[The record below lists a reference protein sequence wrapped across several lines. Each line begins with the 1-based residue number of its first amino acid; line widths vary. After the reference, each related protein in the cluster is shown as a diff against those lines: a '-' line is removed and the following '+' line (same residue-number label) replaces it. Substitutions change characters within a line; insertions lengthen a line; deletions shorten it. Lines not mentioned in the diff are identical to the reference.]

1 MKKITKLAIAAS
13 SALAVGTASAYGL
26 CVLIDELLLNRKM
39 VLPPEIN
46 RKISRSDSSH
56 LAPLKAAN
64 MKWLEEYGYEKHYI
78 TSDRGEKLVGYL
90 MKAKEPS
97 DIYVFCSHGYRSE
110 GKGEFCGF
118 AQYYIAKG
126 FNVFFPDHVAS
137 GESEGTYAG
146 FGAFE
151 CPDCLK
157 WLDYLR
163 ENFGNDIRFILHG
176 VSMGAATVMLMSG
189 NEKLPENV
197 KMIVSDCGYTSAE
210 EEFTYKLREMGVP
223 PERLINAV
231 NKINIKRVGYDIKS
245 VRPIDAV
252 AKAKVPM
259 LFVHGSVDAFVP
271 TYMAHLLY
279 EACSSQDK
287 DLLIIDNANHAHSWT
302 TDKEKYEEKLD
313 LFIEKFIK

>member
-1 MKKITKLAIAAS
+1 MKKITKLALAAS
-13 SALAVGTASAYGL
+13 SALAIGAGSAYGF

-46 RKISRSDSSH
+46 HKISGSSMGH
-56 LAPLKAAN
+56 LAQLKEAN

-97 DIYVFCSHGYRSE
+97 DVYVFCSHGYRSE

-137 GESEGTYAG
+137 GESEGKYAG

-163 ENFGNDIRFILHG
+163 DTFGNDIRFILHG

-189 NEKLPENV
+189 SEKLPENV
-197 KMIVSDCGYTSAE
+197 KMIISDCGYTSAE

-223 PERLINAV
+223 PYPLIDGV
-231 NKINIKRVGYDIKS
+231 NKVTIKRVGYDIKS
-245 VRPIDAV
+245 IRPIDAV

-259 LFVHGSVDAFVP
+259 LFVHGGADAFVP
-271 TYMAHLLY
+271 TFMAHLVY
-279 EACSSQDK
+279 ENCSSPFK
-287 DLLIIDNANHAHSWT
+287 DILIVDGANHAQSWT
-302 TDKEKYEEKLD
+302 DDKEKYEEKLD
-313 LFIEKFIK
+313 LFIEKFIL